1 MASFNCCRLDSA
13 LNLSTQQLSFS
24 QPINLPSARLS
35 LSATPKLV
43 NPDDDF
49 GTGVPDDVRG
59 ARAYC
64 NLVGTL
70 PCSQLGCLRG
80 NALGIVDVVVLRGHS
95 P

>member
-1 MASFNCCRLDSA
+1 VARFTCRRLDNA
-13 LNLSTQQLSFS
+13 LNLSTQQLSFT

-35 LSATPKLV
+35 LSATPKLI

-59 ARAYC
+59 ARASGA
-64 NLVGTL
+64 VGWHVAPL
-70 PCSQLGCLRG
+70 FFS
-80 NALGIVDVVVLRGHS
+80 NATPFGIAVAAAALRGHS

>member
-1 MASFNCCRLDSA
+1 M
-13 LNLSTQQLSFS
+13 NLSTQQLSFS

-64 NLVGTL
+64 NWLALCRAHSSVVFGPTRSALLMLLSCVATVHDERVGHRSR
-70 PCSQLGCLRG
+70 P
-80 NALGIVDVVVLRGHS
+80 
-95 P
+95 